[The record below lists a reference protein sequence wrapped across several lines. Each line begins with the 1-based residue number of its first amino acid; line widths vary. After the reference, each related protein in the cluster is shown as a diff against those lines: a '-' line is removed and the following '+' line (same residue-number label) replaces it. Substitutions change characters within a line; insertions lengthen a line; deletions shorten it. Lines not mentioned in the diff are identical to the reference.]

1 MIVSNLVLTAPLEG
15 WVSALEEA
23 PDA

>member
-1 MIVSNLVLTAPLEG
+1 MVSNLVLTAPLKG
-15 WVSALEEA
+15 WVSSLEEA